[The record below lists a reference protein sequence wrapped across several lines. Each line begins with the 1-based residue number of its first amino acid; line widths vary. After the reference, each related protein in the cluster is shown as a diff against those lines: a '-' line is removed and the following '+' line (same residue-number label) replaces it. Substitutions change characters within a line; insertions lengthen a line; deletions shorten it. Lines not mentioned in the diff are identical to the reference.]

1 MESLTYFALPQK
13 VNIFFVDLFCVV
25 SSYSFGAFSNRFHFY
40 IFDPFQNTRYE
51 KPKLWIIHKLKH
63 FVTTTSTSRTVQVFF
78 LHNYLVMP
86 IIFYFLC
93 HIFYKTWVFFYY
105 SKFDYLWRSLHCF
118 LRGWQLF
125 LCNNWLPD
133 WLVWN
138 TFLRFAEIA
147 NILALCIARFCCVLC
162 CNKQWSYW
170 HVLPLPQK
178 VNIFLVDFFSSVLC
192 PLTVLEETKM
202 LFYIILSCLSYFIF
216 LVKDFGKCEYFLS
229 M

>member
-1 MESLTYFALPQK
+1 M
-13 VNIFFVDLFCVV
+13 FCVATNNAV
-25 SSYSFGAFSNRFHFY
+25 IDIFCFATKSQRISCWPLLCCLLLQFWNTFWNTFHFY
-40 IFDPFQNTRYE
+40 IFDPFQNTIYE

-63 FVTTTSTSRTVQVFF
+63 FVDTIFTSSTAQVFF
-78 LHNYLVMP
+78 LHNYFVKS

-105 SKFDYLWRSLHCF
+105 SKFDYLWSSLHCF

-125 LCNNWLPD
+125 LYNNWLPD

-138 TFLRFAEIA
+138 TFLQFAEIA

-170 HVLPLPQK
+170 HVLPLPQN
-178 VNIFLVDFFSSVLC
+178 VNMNICCWLLLFCVVSSYSLGGNQGVVLH
-192 PLTVLEETKM
+192 
-202 LFYIILSCLSYFIF
+202 
-216 LVKDFGKCEYFLS
+216 
-229 M
+229 

>member
-1 MESLTYFALPQK
+1 MS
-13 VNIFFVDLFCVV
+13 
-25 SSYSFGAFSNRFHFY
+25 
-40 IFDPFQNTRYE
+40 
-51 KPKLWIIHKLKH
+51 
-63 FVTTTSTSRTVQVFF
+63 
-78 LHNYLVMP
+78 

-105 SKFDYLWRSLHCF
+105 SKFDYLWSLLHCF

-138 TFLRFAEIA
+138 IFLRLAEIA

-162 CNKQWSYW
+162 CNKQWSYG

-192 PLTVLEETKM
+192 PLTVLEETKL
-202 LFYIILSCLSYFIF
+202 LFYIYFAMSIIF
-216 LVKDFGKCEYFLS
+216 YFPGQRFWKVWVFS
-229 M
+229 